1 MLKKYY
7 LTTNGNILDTE
18 KKCFLTPTG
27 HFLRDVSEEE
37 LGYYTK
43 KLTPIILFKNINK
56 Q

>member
-18 KKCFLTPTG
+18 KKCFLAPTG

-37 LGYYTK
+37 LSYYTK